1 MKLLDPREEHFRIPS
16 PWEGLQLFLRYLSPS
31 SALADKGIV
40 LYVHGATFPSALSI
54 AHRLDGWSWRD
65 ELCAA
70 GFHVWGFDFQGFG
83 DSDRYPEMS
92 EDPDNESA
100 LGRAEDASQQIEH
113 VVRFII
119 TLHRAQKVSLI
130 AHSWGS
136 IPTGRFAGRC
146 PELVDRLVFFGP
158 ISRRLGDPNLTPMLP
173 AWQLIT
179 LQAQWD
185 RFIEDVP
192 GNHPPVL
199 SRRHFDEWADLYL
212 DSDGE
217 SRSRHPASVKVPSG
231 PAQDIATAWHSE
243 LAYDPGSVKA
253 PVAIVRGEWDHLAT
267 DLDAACLFS
276 ALSSSPIKRD
286 IKISHGTHLMHLE
299 ESRFALYRE
308 AVNFLLGGDDSDHA
322 SRFQFK

>member
-1 MKLLDPREEHFRIPS
+1 MKLLDPREEHFRIPG

-54 AHRLDGWSWRD
+54 AHRFDGWSWRD
-65 ELCAA
+65 QLCAA
-70 GFHVWGFDFQGFG
+70 GFHVWGFDFQGF
-83 DSDRYPEMS
+83 E
-92 EDPDNESA
+92 
-100 LGRAEDASQQIEH
+100 
-113 VVRFII
+113 
-119 TLHRAQKVSLI
+119 
-130 AHSWGS
+130 
-136 IPTGRFAGRC
+136 
-146 PELVDRLVFFGP
+146 
-158 ISRRLGDPNLTPMLP
+158 
-173 AWQLIT
+173 
-179 LQAQWD
+179 WD

-231 PAQDIATAWHSE
+231 PAQDIAAAWHSE

-253 PVAIVRGEWDHLAT
+253 PVAIVRGEWDHLAN
-267 DLDAACLFS
+267 DLDAASLFS